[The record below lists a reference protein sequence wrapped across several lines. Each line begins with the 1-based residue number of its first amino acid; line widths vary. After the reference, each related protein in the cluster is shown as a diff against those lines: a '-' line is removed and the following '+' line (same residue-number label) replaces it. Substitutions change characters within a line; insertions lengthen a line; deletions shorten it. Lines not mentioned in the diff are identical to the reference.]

1 MVARGRE
8 KSDRTL
14 ERRDGAPAPP
24 GADGAPVRPLGS
36 PEEDGAAAVRA
47 RLQAYADRGV
57 FRGFAEQ
64 PARGGRHRFTFLWLA
79 PRPFTL
85 NYQPATGVLVFR
97 DLLPNV
103 PGRSPL
109 AAALRRF
116 IRERASA
123 ALPEHRRIDPER
135 AWVGC
140 SIRRGS
146 LSVEVVAWPGHH
158 GYAVNRAVNLV
169 HEIFL
174 HLQVRYPEYLWEN
187 FDAPQE

>member
-1 MVARGRE
+1 MVARVRG
-8 KSDRTL
+8 KAVRT
-14 ERRDGAPAPP
+14 
-24 GADGAPVRPLGS
+24 
-36 PEEDGAAAVRA
+36 PEEDGPDAVRT

-64 PARGGRHRFTFLWLA
+64 PARGGRRRFTFLWLA
-79 PRPFTL
+79 PSPVTL
-85 NYQPATGVLVFR
+85 TYHPASGGLVFR

-103 PGRSPL
+103 PSRSQL

-116 IRERASA
+116 IRGRASA
-123 ALPEHRRIDPER
+123 ELPEHRRVDPER

-146 LSVEVVAWPGHH
+146 LSVEIVARPGHH
-158 GYAVNRAVNLV
+158 GYGAHRAVNLV
-169 HEIFL
+169 HEIFVHL
-174 HLQVRYPEYLWEN
+174 HLRFPEYMWEN